1 MEILELKD
9 VKAIPDVIHTYP
21 DRVKSEGTP
30 LVIDNGSYKCR
41 VGWATEKEPQLIF
54 KNLIAKPRKE
64 RGKKDGEPQVGND
77 IANIEAVRFQLK
89 TQFDRNVV
97 THFEAQEQIFD
108 YIFTHM
114 GIDTEGAVNHPIIL
128 TETFLNP
135 NYSRN
140 LMAELLFECYN
151 VPSIAYG
158 VDCLF
163 SYQHNNCPSDGLIIS
178 IGYHT
183 THIIPILDGKA
194 DPVNSRRINVGG
206 YHITSYMHRLLQ
218 LKYPVHVNAIT
229 PSRAEELIHEHSMI
243 ALNYQEEISKWAD
256 PDYYDA
262 NVLRVQLPYVAPSS
276 APGLTVE
283 QQKERKRELAR
294 RLMEINARKREERLA
309 EDEEQLNQL
318 LAVQDLLEEGETDE
332 FDQALKSYSLANEAD
347 LIKMINNLQAKVER
361 TRQKIVAANS
371 QEENIVME
379 EQKPKIKS
387 SLQPKDQQDFDE
399 WIAGVRKKRQ
409 EILEK
414 RMAKRQRRQDMA
426 KRRTAAAQE
435 RMRIISQLARKEKRD
450 DDFGMRDEDWDV
462 YKVINRVRKQHFK
475 SIVLV
480 LSHMFM
486 LNITVQEG
494 GDSDSELEQ
503 EKLLELEDV
512 LRHHDPEFDGA
523 GSNVPM
529 VPGETHQLH
538 IGVERLRAPEILFQ
552 PSLIGSMEAGIAET
566 IEFVLKLYPPEQQ
579 LRLVGNIFLTG
590 GPTTFPG
597 LLERLNRELREM
609 RPFDSNFQINI
620 AKNTSIDA
628 WYGARDFGLNGNLPE
643 FLVSKKEYE
652 EKGGEYFKEHSTSNT
667 YTRSPDPLPIIQVPV
682 TSEQIIVEDA
692 VVDVE
697 ME

>member
-1 MEILELKD
+1 MEVLELKD
-9 VKAIPDVIHTYP
+9 VRAVPDIIHVYSEK
-21 DRVKSEGTP
+21 VKTEATP
-30 LVIDNGSYKCR
+30 LVIDNGSYNCR
-41 VGWATEKEPQLIF
+41 VGWATEKEPQLVF

-64 RGKKDGEPQVGND
+64 RGKKDGDIQVGND
-77 IANIEAVRFQLK
+77 IANIEAMRFQLK

-108 YIFTHM
+108 YTFTHM
-114 GIDTEGAVNHPIIL
+114 GINTEGCVNHPVIL

-151 VPSIAYG
+151 IPSVAYG

-163 SYQHNNCPSDGLIIS
+163 SYQHNNCSSDGLIVS
-178 IGYHT
+178 IGYQA

-194 DPVNSRRINVGG
+194 DVMNAKRINLGG
-206 YHITSYMHRLLQ
+206 FHITSYMHRLLQ

-229 PSRAEELIHEHSMI
+229 PSRAEELIQDHSMI
-243 ALNYQEEISKWAD
+243 ALQYQEEIMKWAD
-256 PDYYDA
+256 PEYYDH
-262 NVLRVQLPYVAPSS
+262 NVLRVQLPYVAPTTT
-276 APGLTVE
+276 PGLTVE

-318 LAVQDLLEEGETDE
+318 LAVQDLLEEGDTEE
-332 FDQALKSYSLANEAD
+332 FEQALESYSLANEAE
-347 LIKMINNLQAKVER
+347 LTKMINNLQAKVER

-371 QEENIVME
+371 QEENIVIE
-379 EQKPKIKS
+379 EPKPKIKT

-399 WIAGVRKKRQ
+399 WITGVRRKRQ

-462 YKVINRVRKQHFK
+462 YKVINR
-475 SIVLV
+475 
-480 LSHMFM
+480 
-486 LNITVQEG
+486 EG

-512 LRHHDPEFDGA
+512 LRHHDPEFEGA
-523 GSNVPM
+523 GTSNVQM
-529 VPGETHQLH
+529 IPGETHQLH
-538 IGVERLRAPEILFQ
+538 VGVERLRAPELIFQ
-552 PSLIGSMEAGIAET
+552 PSMIGLVEAGIAET
-566 IEFVLKLYPPEQQ
+566 IEYILKKYTPEQQ
-579 LRLVGNIFLTG
+579 DRMVGNVFLTG
-590 GPTTFPG
+590 GSAAFPG
-597 LLERLNRELREM
+597 LRERLHRELQEI
-609 RPFDSNFQINI
+609 RPFQSKFQVNI
-620 AKNTSIDA
+620 AKNTRLDA
-628 WYGARDFGLNGNLPE
+628 WYGARDFGLSGSLPE
-643 FLVSKKEYE
+643 YLVSRKDYE
-652 EKGGEYFKEHSTSNT
+652 EKGGEYLKVHSASNI
-667 YTRSPDPLPIIQVPV
+667 YTPSPDPLPTMQLSMPP
-682 TSEQIIVEDA
+682 EQAVVEDA
-692 VVDVE
+692 AVDVE
-697 ME
+697 IE

>member
-1 MEILELKD
+1 MEVLELKD
-9 VKAIPDVIHTYP
+9 IKAVPDIIHPYL
-21 DRVKSEGTP
+21 DRVKTEATP
-30 LVIDNGSYKCR
+30 LVIDNGSYNCR
-41 VGWATEKEPQLIF
+41 VGWASEKEPQLVF

-108 YIFTHM
+108 YTFTHM

-128 TETFLNP
+128 TEAFLNP

-140 LMAELLFECYN
+140 C
-151 VPSIAYG
+151 
-158 VDCLF
+158 
-163 SYQHNNCPSDGLIIS
+163 S

-256 PDYYDA
+256 PDYYDM
-262 NVLRVQLPYVAPSS
+262 NVLRVQLPYVAPTN

-332 FDQALKSYSLANEAD
+332 FDQALKTYSLANEAD

-371 QEENIVME
+371 QEENIAME
-379 EQKPKIKS
+379 EQKPKLKS
-387 SLQPKDQQDFDE
+387 TLQPKDQQDFDE

-409 EILEK
+409 EILER

-462 YKVINRVRKQHFK
+462 YKVINR
-475 SIVLV
+475 
-480 LSHMFM
+480 
-486 LNITVQEG
+486 EG
-494 GDSDSELEQ
+494 GDSDSEVEQ

-523 GSNVPM
+523 GSNVPI

-538 IGVERLRAPEILFQ
+538 VGVERLRAPEILFQ
-552 PSLIGSMEAGIAET
+552 PSMIGSVEAGIAET
-566 IEFVLKLYPPEQQ
+566 IEFVLKLYPLEQQ
-579 LRLVGNIFLTG
+579 SRLVGNIFLTG
-590 GPTTFPG
+590 GPTRFPG

-609 RPFDSNFQINI
+609 RPFGSNFQINI

-628 WYGARDFGLNGNLPE
+628 WYGARDFGLSGNLPE

-667 YTRSPDPLPIIQVPV
+667 YTRSPDPLPTVQAPV
-682 TSEQIIVEDA
+682 TSEQVIVEDA

>member
-1 MEILELKD
+1 MDILELKD
-9 VKAIPDVIHTYP
+9 VKSVADVIHTYSGK
-21 DRVKSEGTP
+21 VKEESIP
-30 LVIDNGSYKCR
+30 LIIDNGSYSCR
-41 VGWATEKEPQLIF
+41 VGWATDKEPLLIF

-64 RGKKDGEPQVGND
+64 RGKKDGELQVGND

-108 YIFTHM
+108 YTFTHL
-114 GIDTEGAVNHPIIL
+114 GIDTEGSVNHPIIL
-128 TETFLNP
+128 TEAFLNP

-151 VPSIAYG
+151 IPSITYG

-163 SYQHNNCPSDGLIIS
+163 SYHHNNCPSDGLIVS

-183 THIIPILDGKA
+183 THIIPILDGKVYA
-194 DPVNSRRINVGG
+194 VNSRRINVGG
-206 YHITSYMHRLLQ
+206 YHLTSYMHRLLQ

-229 PSRAEELIHEHSMI
+229 PSRAEELIHDHCLI
-243 ALNYQEEISKWAD
+243 ALDYQEEIAKWSD
-256 PDYYDA
+256 PDYYDM
-262 NVLRVQLPYVAPSS
+262 NILRVQLPYVAPAST
-276 APGLTVE
+276 PGLTVE

-332 FDQALKSYSLANEAD
+332 FEEALKSYSLSNEAE
-347 LIKMINNLQAKVER
+347 LMKMINNLQAKVER

-371 QEENIVME
+371 QEENMVIE
-379 EQKPKIKS
+379 EKPKIKT

-399 WIAGVRKKRQ
+399 WITGVRKKRQ
-409 EILEK
+409 DILDK

-462 YKVINRVRKQHFK
+462 YKVINR
-475 SIVLV
+475 
-480 LSHMFM
+480 
-486 LNITVQEG
+486 EG

-503 EKLLELEDV
+503 EKLIELEEV

-523 GSNVPM
+523 GSSTPM

-538 IGVERLRAPEILFQ
+538 VGIERLRSPELLFQ
-552 PSLIGSMEAGIAET
+552 PSMIGLVEAGIAET
-566 IEFVLKLYPPEQQ
+566 IEFVLKRYSPELQM
-579 LRLVGNIFLTG
+579 RLASNVFLTG
-590 GPTTFPG
+590 GPASFPG
-597 LLERLNRELREM
+597 LLQRLKRELKEI
-609 RPFDSNFQINI
+609 RPFGSNFQVNI
-620 AKNTSIDA
+620 ANNASLDA
-628 WYGARDFGLNGNLPE
+628 WFGARDFGLNGNLSDY
-643 FLVSKKEYE
+643 LVTRKEYE
-652 EKGGEYFKEHSTSNT
+652 EKGGEYLKEHSSSNVFNP
-667 YTRSPDPLPIIQVPV
+667 SPDPLPMLQVAAI
-682 TSEQIIVEDA
+682 SEQIVVEDA
-692 VVDVE
+692 IVDVE
-697 ME
+697 IE

>member
-1 MEILELKD
+1 MEIFELKD
-9 VKAIPDVIHTYP
+9 IKTVPDLVYEYSAKIKN
-21 DRVKSEGTP
+21 DATP
-30 LVIDNGSYKCR
+30 LIIDNGSYNCR
-41 VGWATEKEPQLIF
+41 VGWAIEKEPQLIF

-64 RGKKDGEPQVGND
+64 RGKKDGELQVGND
-77 IANIEAVRFQLK
+77 IVNIEAVRFQLK

-108 YIFTHM
+108 YTFTHM
-114 GIDTEGAVNHPIIL
+114 GIDTEGSVEHPIVL
-128 TETFLNP
+128 TEAFLNP

-140 LMAELLFECYN
+140 LMAELLFECYG
-151 VPSIAYG
+151 VPAISYG

-163 SYQHNNCPSDGLIIS
+163 SYHHNNCPPDGLIVS

-183 THIIPILDGKA
+183 THVIPVLDGKV
-194 DPVNSRRINVGG
+194 DPTKARRINIGG

-229 PSRAEELIHEHSMI
+229 PSRAEELIRDHSI
-243 ALNYQEEISKWAD
+243 VALAYQEEISKWAE
-256 PDYYDA
+256 PDYYDM
-262 NVLRVQLPYVAPSS
+262 NVLRVQLPYVAPAST
-276 APGLTVE
+276 PGLTVE

-318 LAVQDLLEEGETDE
+318 MAVQDLLEEGETDE
-332 FDQALKSYSLANEAD
+332 FEEALKSYCLSNEAD

-371 QEENIVME
+371 HEENIVIE
-379 EQKPKIKS
+379 EPKPKIKS
-387 SLQPKDQQDFDE
+387 ILQPKDQQDFDE
-399 WIAGVRKKRQ
+399 WITGVRKKRQ
-409 EILEK
+409 DILDK
-414 RMAKRQRRQDMA
+414 RLAKRQRRQDMA

-462 YKVINRVRKQHFK
+462 YKAINR
-475 SIVLV
+475 
-480 LSHMFM
+480 
-486 LNITVQEG
+486 EG

-523 GSNVPM
+523 GSSIPL

-538 IGVERLRAPEILFQ
+538 IGVERLRAPELLFQ
-552 PSLIGSMEAGIAET
+552 PSMIGSIEAGIAET
-566 IEFVLKLYPPEQQ
+566 IEFVLKNYSQEKQKL
-579 LRLVGNIFLTG
+579 LVANIFLTG
-590 GPTTFPG
+590 GSATFPG
-597 LLERLNRELREM
+597 LLERLKRELREI
-609 RPFDSNFQINI
+609 RPFKSSFQVNI
-620 AKNTSIDA
+620 AKNTSLDA
-628 WYGARDFGLNGNLPE
+628 WYGARDFSLNGNLSE
-643 FLVSKKEYE
+643 YLVNRKDYD
-652 EKGGEYFKEHSTSNT
+652 EKGGEYLKEHSASNT
-667 YTRSPDPLPIIQVPV
+667 YTWSPDPLPIQIPPIA
-682 TSEQIIVEDA
+682 EQIVVEEA
-692 VVDVE
+692 IVDVE